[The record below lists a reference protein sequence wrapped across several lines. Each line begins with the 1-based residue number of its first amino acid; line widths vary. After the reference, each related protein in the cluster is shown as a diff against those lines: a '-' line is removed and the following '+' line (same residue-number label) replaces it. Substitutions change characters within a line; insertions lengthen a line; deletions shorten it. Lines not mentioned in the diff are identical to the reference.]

1 MNNENE
7 NCEIFDGEEAITL
20 YDDKGNPLNFYE
32 EACVELDGKF
42 YVLLSPAEEI
52 EGIAEDEVVICSLE
66 MQDDDTQLIVPV
78 EDEELMQRVF
88 DEYLNTADECDCDC
102 GCCDECDDE
111 CDCEHDECGDDC
123 GCHHNH

>member
-7 NCEIFDGEEAITL
+7 NCEIFDEGEAITL

-66 MQDDDTQLIVPV
+66 MQDDDTQLIVLV

-88 DEYLNTADECDCDC
+88 DEYLNTADECDC
-102 GCCDECDDE
+102 GCCDGDCDCDDE
-111 CDCEHDECGDDC
+111 CEHGDCGCGDDC
-123 GCHHNH
+123 HCGH